1 MIAISLIL
9 AIDRR
14 EKTHNFNDL
23 NRYYCTEMNYFMD
36 IEFQKLRKQI
46 KDETFNS
53 FLNNLIT
60 LATYGH
66 TKGTNYIRKTT
77 NMGKKPLRYYAV
89 QLFSSYRLRGKQFL

>member
-23 NRYYCTEMNYFMD
+23 NDRYYCTEMNYFMD

-53 FLNNLIT
+53 FLNSLIT
-60 LATYGH
+60 LATYGL
-66 TKGTNYIRKTT
+66 TKEPTIYVK
-77 NMGKKPLRYYAV
+77 
-89 QLFSSYRLRGKQFL
+89 QLIWEKNH